1 MLKTMV
7 SMLECRHSSV
17 VENLLELVD
26 NFNLHVS
33 KKEMVAKKKTMKKE
47 ELFTNGVFFI
57 VSNDEFEIEDGPT

>member
-1 MLKTMV
+1 
-7 SMLECRHSSV
+7 V